1 MFQFRSLFARL
12 MVTFFVITLCIML
25 ILGILLS
32 TFFESFIMET
42 RKEELIR
49 EGGAISQYIGLYLTG
64 FIDTRILHYQYQI
77 IDRFLGTTI
86 WVTDERGNIWS
97 SHNSTL
103 LEEVDWENQKV
114 TIDEFVQVL
123 EGNTI
128 TLEGRFGES
137 FPEPMLTVGMPLKI
151 NERIRGTIFLHS
163 PIQGLNRTL
172 RNTYQSIWR
181 SAILTSLLSLLLSF
195 IISRRF
201 SKPLT
206 EMNIISREIAT
217 GNFKRRVKV
226 KTKDEVG
233 QLAVNFNAM
242 ADSLEKLESMRRSF
256 VANVSHE
263 LRSPLTSMKGYI
275 QGVLDHTIPVED
287 QDKYLKI
294 ALDETE
300 RMNRLI
306 NELLDLSQIE
316 TGQFSMDIRVVDI
329 NEIIRRVLI
338 SKEDCINDRGMEV
351 EVDFEKDVCMVEG
364 DPDRLQQVIINLL
377 DNAIKHNRDSGLIT
391 LKTWLHKDHVY
402 VKVADQGSG
411 INKEEIPH
419 LWEPFYQIDK
429 SRTRKKEGTGLGLSI
444 VKKIIEAHEQ
454 NIWLNSEE
462 GKGSAFIFSLKAV
475 KKT

>member
-1 MFQFRSLFARL
+1 
-12 MVTFFVITLCIML
+12 ML
-25 ILGILLS
+25 VLGILLS
-32 TFFESFIMET
+32 TFFKSYIMET

-49 EGGAISQYIGLYLTG
+49 EGSAISQYVGLYLTG
-64 FIDTRILHYQYQI
+64 LIDTRVLHYQYQI

-97 SHNSTL
+97 SHNSTQ

-114 TIDEFVQVL
+114 SVDEFVQVL
-123 EGNTI
+123 DGNTI

-137 FPEPMLTVGMPLKI
+137 FPEPMLTVGMPLKL
-151 NERIRGTIFLHS
+151 NNSIRGTIFLHS
-163 PIQGLNRTL
+163 PIQGLNRTIM
-172 RNTYQSIWR
+172 NTYNSIWR
-181 SAILTSLLSLLLSF
+181 SAILTSILSLLLSF
-195 IISRRF
+195 IISGRF
-201 SKPLT
+201 SRPLT
-206 EMNIISREIAT
+206 EMNVISREIAT

-226 KTKDEVG
+226 RTKDEVG
-233 QLAVNFNAM
+233 QLAANFNAM

-287 QDKYLKI
+287 QDKYLRI

-306 NELLDLSQIE
+306 NELMDLSRIE
-316 TGQFSMDIRVVDI
+316 TGQFSIDIKVVDI

-338 SKEDCINDRGMEV
+338 SKEDRINDRGMEV
-351 EVDFEKDVCMVEG
+351 EVDFEKDIFMVVG

-377 DNAIKHNRDSGLIT
+377 DNAIKFNREGGLLT
-391 LKTWLHKDHVY
+391 FKTWLFKDNVY
-402 VKVADQGSG
+402 VKIADQGPG
-411 INKEEIPH
+411 IAKDEIPH
-419 LWEPFYQIDK
+419 LWEPFYQIGK
-429 SRTRKKEGTGLGLSI
+429 SRTRNKEGTGLGLPI

-475 KKT
+475 KKS

>member
-1 MFQFRSLFARL
+1 
-12 MVTFFVITLCIML
+12 ML
-25 ILGILLS
+25 VLGILLS
-32 TFFESFIMET
+32 TFFKSYIMET

-49 EGGAISQYIGLYLTG
+49 EGSAISQYVGLYLTG
-64 FIDTRILHYQYQI
+64 LIDTRVLHYQYQI

-97 SHNSTL
+97 SHNSTQ

-114 TIDEFVQVL
+114 SVDEFVQVL
-123 EGNTI
+123 DGNTI

-137 FPEPMLTVGMPLKI
+137 FPEPMLTVGMPLKL
-151 NERIRGTIFLHS
+151 NNSIRGTIFLHS
-163 PIQGLNRTL
+163 PIQGLNRTIM
-172 RNTYQSIWR
+172 NTYNSIWR
-181 SAILTSLLSLLLSF
+181 SAILTSILSLLLSF
-195 IISRRF
+195 IISGRF
-201 SKPLT
+201 SRPLT
-206 EMNIISREIAT
+206 EMNVISREIAT

-226 KTKDEVG
+226 RTKDEVG

-287 QDKYLKI
+287 QDKYLRI

-306 NELLDLSQIE
+306 NELMDLSRIE
-316 TGQFSMDIRVVDI
+316 TGQFSIDIKVVDI

-338 SKEDCINDRGMEV
+338 SKEDRINDRGMEV
-351 EVDFEKDVCMVEG
+351 EVDFEKDIFMIVG

-377 DNAIKHNRDSGLIT
+377 DNAIKFNREGGLLT
-391 LKTWLHKDHVY
+391 FKTWLFKDNVY
-402 VKVADQGSG
+402 VKIADQGPG
-411 INKEEIPH
+411 IAKDEIPH

-429 SRTRKKEGTGLGLSI
+429 SRTRNKEGTGLGLPI

-475 KKT
+475 KKS

>member
-1 MFQFRSLFARL
+1 
-12 MVTFFVITLCIML
+12 ML
-25 ILGILLS
+25 VLGILLS
-32 TFFESFIMET
+32 TFFKSYIMET

-49 EGGAISQYIGLYLTG
+49 EGSAISQYVGLYLTG
-64 FIDTRILHYQYQI
+64 LIDTRVLHYQYQI

-97 SHNSTL
+97 SHNSTQ

-114 TIDEFVQVL
+114 SVDEFVQVL
-123 EGNTI
+123 DGNTI

-137 FPEPMLTVGMPLKI
+137 FPEPMLTVGMPLKL
-151 NERIRGTIFLHS
+151 NNSIRGTIFLHS
-163 PIQGLNRTL
+163 PIQGLNRTIM
-172 RNTYQSIWR
+172 NTYNSIWR
-181 SAILTSLLSLLLSF
+181 SAILTSILSLLLSF
-195 IISRRF
+195 IISGRF
-201 SKPLT
+201 SRPLT
-206 EMNIISREIAT
+206 EMNVISREIAT

-226 KTKDEVG
+226 RTKDEVG

-287 QDKYLKI
+287 QDKYLRI

-306 NELLDLSQIE
+306 NELMDLSRIE
-316 TGQFSMDIRVVDI
+316 TGQFSIDIKVVDI

-338 SKEDCINDRGMEV
+338 SKEDRINDKGMEV
-351 EVDFEKDVCMVEG
+351 EVDFEKDIFMVVG

-377 DNAIKHNRDSGLIT
+377 DNAIKFNREGGLLT
-391 LKTWLHKDHVY
+391 FKTWLFKDNVY
-402 VKVADQGSG
+402 VKIADQGPG
-411 INKEEIPH
+411 IAKDEIPH

-429 SRTRKKEGTGLGLSI
+429 SRTRNKEGTGLGLPI

-475 KKT
+475 KKS